1 MAGIIGGVRGGAIA
15 DENRG
20 GLGLVAVMGV
30 EYTEGGDT
38 EGGGGAKS
46 GPVVEVLEKLSGSG
60 NDDVGVA
67 RWAWLLVEEIGEV

>member
-38 EGGGGAKS
+38 EGGGAKS

-60 NDDVGVA
+60 NVVGVA
-67 RWAWLLVEEIGEV
+67 RWAWLLVEEGEV

>member
-38 EGGGGAKS
+38 EGGAAKS

-67 RWAWLLVEEIGEV
+67 RWAWLFVEEGEV